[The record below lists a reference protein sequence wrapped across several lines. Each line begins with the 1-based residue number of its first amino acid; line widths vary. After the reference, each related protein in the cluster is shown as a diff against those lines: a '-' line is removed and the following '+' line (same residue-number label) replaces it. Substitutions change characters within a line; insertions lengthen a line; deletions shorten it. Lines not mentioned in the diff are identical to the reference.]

1 MLLWP
6 ILIPLVAGAVML
18 ALRKAPGLLQSGVAM
33 LTVAANLVLCVMFF
47 GKDMSYAPKDWAG
60 NWCGLNF
67 ELALRIYPF
76 SSFVLAAAAGF
87 GFVVTLFCMRGLQG
101 KSYLNQFYVYTMITL
116 SAVNG
121 AILADNLAFLLFC
134 WEGMLGTLFA
144 MIAIGNPDAWKT
156 ATKAFLIM
164 GVTDLCL
171 MFGIALTGWQAGT
184 MRMSAINLDPTGVN
198 AVAMILLMIGAA
210 SKAGCMPFHTW
221 IPDAAKDAP
230 LPFMA
235 LLPASLE
242 KLIGIYLLSRISLD
256 MFKMNPHS
264 GLSTLMM
271 VVGAVTIILAVMM
284 ALIQKD
290 YKRLLSYHAISQVG
304 YMILGVGTMVPAG
317 IIGGLFHM
325 INHAMYKSCL
335 FLTAGSVERQAGTT
349 ALEKL
354 GGLGRKM
361 PITCAC
367 FVVAAMSI
375 SGVPPFNGFFSK
387 ELVYDGALERNVL
400 YYLVA
405 IMGSFLT
412 AASFLKL
419 GHAAYFGPRA
429 RENDNVKEA
438 PLSMLVS
445 MVIIAGGC
453 VLFGLKNELPIDH
466 FILPGLTGTKFF
478 AANRAEFAGHM
489 HFAGWPTD
497 MSLVVV
503 TGLVLAAAV
512 VNHVTGVRIT
522 GSGLHSLDHIHYS
535 PALHGIYDLAENRWF
550 DPYVLGMRAI
560 DYVARAGKWVDRAFS
575 WMYDNMTVAA
585 TFSLTTL
592 VRMAHTGSYALY
604 VVWALVGAL
613 AAIVVVLL
621 N

>member
-6 ILIPLVAGAVML
+6 ILIPLVASALVL
-18 ALRKAPGLLQSGVAM
+18 ALRKAPAVLRNGVTLLAV
-33 LTVAANLVLCVMFF
+33 TANLVMCVMFF
-47 GKDMSYAPKDWAG
+47 NKNMEYSPENWAG
-60 NWCGLNF
+60 NWGGLNF
-67 ELALRIYPF
+67 ELALRVYPF

-87 GFVVTLFCMRGLQG
+87 GFVVTLFCMRSLQG
-101 KSYLNQFYVYTMITL
+101 KSYANQFYVYTLITL
-116 SAVNG
+116 AAVNG
-121 AILADNLAFLLFC
+121 AILANNLAVLLFF

-144 MIAIGNPDAWKT
+144 MIAIGNPNAYKT

-171 MFGIALTGWQAGT
+171 MFGIALTGWSAGT
-184 MRMSAINLDPTGVN
+184 MKMSAINLDPTGIN

-221 IPDAAKDAP
+221 IPDAANDAP

-256 MFKMNPHS
+256 MFKMSPHS

-271 VVGAVTIILAVMM
+271 VVGAITIILAVMM

-304 YMILGVGTMVPAG
+304 YMILGIGTMVPAG

-335 FLTAGSVERQAGTT
+335 FLTAGSVEKQAGTT

-387 ELVYDGALERNVL
+387 ELVYDGALDRNVL

-412 AASFLKL
+412 GASFLKL
-419 GHAAYFGPRA
+419 GHAAYFGPRSK
-429 RENDNVKEA
+429 ENEGVKEA
-438 PLSMLVS
+438 PLSMLVP
-445 MVIIAGGC
+445 MLIIAGAC
-453 VLFGLKNELPIDH
+453 VLFGVWNALPIEN
-466 FILPGLTGTKFF
+466 FIMPGLTGTKFF
-478 AANRAEFAGHM
+478 AAHHAEFGAHM

-497 MSLVVV
+497 MALVVV
-503 TGLVLAAAV
+503 TLIVLAAAV
-512 VNHVTGVRIT
+512 VNHIIGVRAS
-522 GSGLHSLDHIHYS
+522 GSGLHSLDHIHYA
-535 PALHGIYDLAENRWF
+535 PALHGVYDLAEKRWF
-550 DPYVLGMRAI
+550 DPYVLCMKM
-560 DYVARAGKWVDRAFS
+560 DYVVKAGNQVDRAFS
-575 WMYDNMTVAA
+575 WIYDRLAVTA

-592 VRMAHTGSYALY
+592 IRMAHTGSYSLY
-604 VVWALVGAL
+604 VVWALVGAVT
-613 AAIVVVLL
+613 AIVVVLL